1 MTFKSR
7 VISSFINYPGAE
19 WLDFLNKDLTGIIT
33 SIFMKFICIVTL
45 LFSIFPLVTQTAGF
59 MTPDDISTHEQERIE
74 INGVLNTTAFDNFT
88 YIGISPRMSTRKKE
102 IEQAKIHIA
111 NQIAMNRSC
120 NIDYGFVS
128 NFNNDFYRDAK
139 DSNLDYQNDR
149 TEEICE
155 ELEVVFCRHFSELTV
170 VAARYKEVAADID
183 FKLTRNNSERPW
195 WFYKVPEIVGWYVGV
210 GISDPYSV
218 PYRAMIVADI
228 NAAQQIAMEK
238 NSFFWA
244 WSSDKIK
251 ELRKNSILFGL
262 SELYSGDLILSFAEL
277 QGLYIIDRWMEPDGS
292 CFYSL
297 AIARK

>member
-1 MTFKSR
+1 MILYMWLELMRKN
-7 VISSFINYPGAE
+7 IFIGTICIINLLFAVFSLSAQSPRSI
-19 WLDFLNKDLTGIIT
+19 DICDIT
-33 SIFMKFICIVTL
+33 SR
-45 LFSIFPLVTQTAGF
+45 
-59 MTPDDISTHEQERIE
+59 EQERIE
-74 INGVLNTTAFDNFT
+74 INRVLNTTAFDNFT

-139 DSNLDYQNDR
+139 DSNLDYQNDM

-238 NSFFWA
+238 NSFIWT
-244 WSSDKIK
+244 WSYDKIK
-251 ELRKNSILFGL
+251 ELKKNSILFGL
-262 SELYSGDLILSFAEL
+262 SELYSGDLILSYAKL

>member
-1 MTFKSR
+1 MKQ
-7 VISSFINYPGAE
+7 VYIISAAF
-19 WLDFLNKDLTGIIT
+19 FLA
-33 SIFMKFICIVTL
+33 
-45 LFSIFPLVTQTAGF
+45 IFPLSTQTIGSCD
-59 MTPDDISTHEQERIE
+59 MEGISNAEQERIK
-74 INGVLNTTAFDNFT
+74 INGVLNTTVFDNFT

-111 NQIAMNRSC
+111 NQIAMNRSST
-120 NIDYGFVS
+120 IDYGFVS
-128 NFNNDFYRDAK
+128 IFNDRFSQYNR
-139 DSNLDYQNDR
+139 DSNLDYQNDM

-170 VAARYKEVAADID
+170 VVARYKEAAADID

-195 WFYKVPEIVGWYVGV
+195 WFYKLPEIDGWYVGV

-228 NAAQQIAMEK
+228 NAAKQIAMEK

-262 SELYSGDLILSFAEL
+262 SELYSGDLILSYAEL
-277 QGLYIIDRWMEPDGS
+277 HGLYIIDRWMEPDGS